1 MALARRSFSLLH
13 KTGLKL
19 PDISELNGTSID
31 NVAEFDGLTVT
42 PFTGLLDT
50 YTGAEVAFS
59 VRRLASATTVLM
71 RVRRDSDN
79 VEADVGFDSNNE
91 FGLTSPISN
100 TSDAQSYTDFAD
112 FVDHTGMPANGFC
125 RYWYDQSGND
135 IHLGQPAAGSQP
147 KIYDSSAG
155 IIEEGSV
162 GFEKPALSFV
172 DDRFGNQNIAVNEN
186 NIGAYCVSRGGG
198 TLSSF
203 QTVLDLGI
211 TSSSSEILLGYR
223 TSQVKISGTAAG
235 TTNDTSHLLSS
246 VYGDSTANEAK
257 GFRNGTELINTTT
270 TSSSITFLKVATLQN
285 IAGTQWNGT
294 MQEIIIWGTSTKSDD
309 TAIKNNLNGFFTI
322 Y

>member
-1 MALARRSFSLLH
+1 M
-13 KTGLKL
+13 
-19 PDISELNGTSID
+19 PDISKINAVAIADIEKLDAVLAANIEKVNGLVFST
-31 NVAEFDGLTVT
+31 A
-42 PFTGLLDT
+42 PAFTGLLDT

-79 VEADVGFDSNNE
+79 VEADVGFDSNDE

-112 FVDHTGMPANGFC
+112 FVDHTGTPANGFC
-125 RYWYDQSGND
+125 RFWYDQSGNG
-135 IHLGQPAAGSQP
+135 IHLSQITSGSQP

-198 TLSSF
+198 TLNSF
-203 QTVLDLGI
+203 QTAVDLGVI
-211 TSSSSEILLGYR
+211 TGSSELDLGYR
-223 TSQVKISGTAAG
+223 TSQVRISGTTGG
-235 TTNDTSHLLSS
+235 TLNDTSHLLSS

-270 TSSSITFLKVATLQN
+270 TSSSITTLKVGNVQSIN
-285 IAGTQWNGT
+285 GTEWNGT
-294 MQEIIIWGTSTKSDD
+294 MQEIVIWGTSTKNDD
-309 TAIKNNLNGFFTI
+309 TAIRNNLNGFFTI

>member
-1 MALARRSFSLLH
+1 
-13 KTGLKL
+13 
-19 PDISELNGTSID
+19 
-31 NVAEFDGLTVT
+31 
-42 PFTGLLDT
+42 
-50 YTGAEVAFS
+50 
-59 VRRLASATTVLM
+59 M

-79 VEADVGFDSNNE
+79 VEADVGFDSNDE

-112 FVDHTGMPANGFC
+112 FVDHTGTPANGFC
-125 RYWYDQSGND
+125 RFWYDQSGNG
-135 IHLGQPAAGSQP
+135 IHLSQITSGSQP

-198 TLSSF
+198 TLNSF
-203 QTVLDLGI
+203 QTAVDLGVI
-211 TSSSSEILLGYR
+211 TGSSELDLGYR
-223 TSQVKISGTAAG
+223 TSQVRISGTTGG
-235 TTNDTSHLLSS
+235 TLNDTSHLLSS

-270 TSSSITFLKVATLQN
+270 TSSSITTLKVGNVQSIN
-285 IAGTQWNGT
+285 GTEWNGT
-294 MQEIIIWGTSTKSDD
+294 MQEIVIWGTSTKNDD
-309 TAIKNNLNGFFTI
+309 TAIRNNLNGFFTI